1 MCYNAYMSVNV
12 SVRLDDDLAGRL
24 RLRARAAGETLSDR
38 LRRYAEEGTRRE
50 EHPQITFRD
59 GPTGRRAGLLGG
71 PDVWEV
77 AMWLE
82 DLAAEPDPL
91 AALLEDSALSRF
103 QAEAAMRYRVAYP
116 DEVAARIELH
126 RRETAAAETH

>member
-1 MCYNAYMSVNV
+1 
-12 SVRLDDDLAGRL
+12 
-24 RLRARAAGETLSDR
+24 
-38 LRRYAEEGTRRE
+38 
-50 EHPQITFRD
+50 
-59 GPTGRRAGLLGG
+59 LLGG

-91 AALLEDSALSRF
+91 AALLEDSALARF
-103 QAEAAMRYRVAYP
+103 QVEAAMRYRAAYP
-116 DEVAARIELH
+116 EEVAARIELH

>member
-1 MCYNAYMSVNV
+1 MSVNV
-12 SVRLDDDLAGRL
+12 SVRLDDSLAERL

-50 EHPQITFRD
+50 EHPLIAFRD

-77 AMWLE
+77 ALWLE
-82 DLAAEPDPL
+82 DLAGETDPIATL
-91 AALLEDSALSRF
+91 IEESTLSRSQVDAAL
-103 QAEAAMRYRVAYP
+103 RYRAAYP
-116 DEVAARIELH
+116 DEIAARVELH
-126 RRETAAAETH
+126 RRETTAA